1 MSPPAYYEHS
11 GNFSP
16 VLLVLG
22 ALVASAVSLPL
33 AWLYAYAIYYIPFI
47 YINVVLTVGLAFAV
61 GMIVVHV
68 MRGAKVRN
76 GVVFGAAALLVT
88 AVAFYGH
95 WAAWLGIFSRESGLD
110 IMASDVA
117 QQPGAMW
124 AAILEINATGAW
136 SLFGIE
142 FSGTPLWGIWALE
155 GAIIV
160 GGGFLIAF
168 GAFVDVPFCER
179 CGSWC
184 KKHPNVARVWHA
196 DPAAV
201 VKAFESRDFETL
213 QSFETVPHSKEVGRW
228 FECDVETCST
238 CGETNTL
245 DVSLVQAG
253 KDNDGDV
260 SKDETEILSNL
271 LLTKEEVAA
280 IRSLGGVTVAARLE
294 EERRFRGA
302 QSDAPATR

>member
-88 AVAFYGH
+88 AVVFYGH
-95 WAAWLGIFSRESGLD
+95 WAVWLGIVSRASGFE
-110 IMASDVA
+110 IMASDMA

-136 SLFGIE
+136 SLFGID
-142 FSGTPLWGIWALE
+142 FSGTALTRL
-155 GAIIV
+155 AIPY
-160 GGGFLIAF
+160 F
-168 GAFVDVPFCER
+168 
-179 CGSWC
+179 
-184 KKHPNVARVWHA
+184 
-196 DPAAV
+196 
-201 VKAFESRDFETL
+201 
-213 QSFETVPHSKEVGRW
+213 
-228 FECDVETCST
+228 
-238 CGETNTL
+238 
-245 DVSLVQAG
+245 
-253 KDNDGDV
+253 
-260 SKDETEILSNL
+260 
-271 LLTKEEVAA
+271 
-280 IRSLGGVTVAARLE
+280 
-294 EERRFRGA
+294 
-302 QSDAPATR
+302 